1 MAQDG
6 KLSLSE
12 SLQNMLCNEKL
23 SVKEYVRL
31 TDADINGVLMD
42 WADNEDAV
50 LSGYARRLVSRRDYR
65 KSIRMVN

>member
-1 MAQDG
+1 
-6 KLSLSE
+6 
-12 SLQNMLCNEKL
+12 MLCNEKL

-50 LSGYARRLVSRRDYR
+50 LSGYARRLVLGVIITINPYW
-65 KSIRMVN
+65 